1 VAPDTTPPSV
11 TCSARPASLKSN
23 NHKLASITTTV
34 NVTDGGSGA
43 AGYTLVSVQSN
54 QPDSGLGPGDLP
66 NDIQGWTT
74 GGSDTSGLLRTERYG
89 GDRVYTLTYQG
100 SDAIGNTA
108 TCQTTVTVKKGS

>member
-34 NVTDGGSGA
+34 NVTDAGSGA

-74 GGSDTSGLLRTERYG
+74 GTADTSGLLRTERYG
-89 GDRVYTLTYQG
+89 
-100 SDAIGNTA
+100 AIVSTPSPTKEA
-108 TCQTTVTVKKGS
+108 TRSATRPPARQQ